1 MNKKQFLA
9 GAASVDITP
18 PIGTRINGDFIS
30 HYAHTIHDNLYSK
43 ALALKGAQG
52 TDPVVLIVVDTCYMQ
67 DDFLRPIRKTI
78 SKKAGLPANNI
89 LFCCT
94 HTHSAGAVTDLLLG
108 AADLPYTRKL
118 PSLIVQSALEAL
130 QNLQPAKI
138 AFGSIDMPEH
148 ILCRRYSM
156 KEGYNAFNPV
166 TGGSDV
172 VKTNPFGDE
181 RDIIG
186 PVAKMDTQLSYLA
199 VKSLGD
205 QWISLF
211 ANYSLHYVGDFE
223 AGTISADY
231 FGEFAV
237 QIKNI
242 LGAPDSFVG
251 ILSNGTSGEA
261 NIWDFVNSTRYPTGD
276 FEKSRF
282 IARDLATR
290 IVSSIESLIW
300 ETEYNISVAYEELYF
315 PVVKPSPIE
324 VKHAQDIVS
333 RSNFENIT
341 TVDNDALTRIYAREQ
356 LLLIDGPDKEVLP
369 VQAIKIGNCII
380 GALAGEF
387 FAETGLWLKQNSPVA
402 NYFSIGLANGV
413 VGYVPPAHEIERG
426 GYETW
431 RCRTSK
437 LEKGSEAIVR
447 EHLLKLINK
456 VTFE

>member
-1 MNKKQFLA
+1 MNTEQFMA

-30 HYAHTIHDNLYSK
+30 HYAHTIHDTLYSK
-43 ALALKGAQG
+43 ALALKGAKG
-52 TDPVVLIVVDTCYMQ
+52 SDPVILIVVDICYMQ
-67 DDFLRPIRKTI
+67 DDFLRPIRKEI
-78 SKKAGLPANNI
+78 SIKAGLPEGNI

-118 PSLIVQSALEAL
+118 PSLIVQSALAAL

-138 AFGSIDMPEH
+138 AFGALDVPEH
-148 ILCRRYSM
+148 VLCRRYFM
-156 KEGYNAFNPV
+156 KEGYNAYNPV
-166 TGGSDV
+166 NGESDLI
-172 VKTNPFGDE
+172 KTNPIGDE
-181 RDIIG
+181 SEIIG
-186 PVAKMDTQLSYLA
+186 PIAKMDTQLSYLA
-199 VKSLGD
+199 VKSLD
-205 QWISLF
+205 NQWISLF
-211 ANYSLHYVGDFE
+211 GNYSLHYVGDFE

-261 NIWDFVNSTRYPTGD
+261 NIWDFLNSTRYPPGN

-282 IARDLATR
+282 IARDLAAR
-290 IVSSIESLIW
+290 IANSIEFLVWDS
-300 ETEYNISVAYEELYF
+300 EFNIAVAYEELHL
-315 PVVKPSPIE
+315 PVAKPSEKE
-324 VKHAQDIVS
+324 VKQAQNIVS
-333 RSNFENIT
+333 KSNFENIT
-341 TVDNDALTRIYAREQ
+341 IVDNDALTKIYAREQ
-356 LLLIDGPDKEVLP
+356 LLLNDGPDEEVLP

-387 FAETGLWLKQNSPVA
+387 FAETGLWLKQNSPIA

-437 LEKGSEAIVR
+437 LKKGSEAIVR
-447 EHLLKLINK
+447 EHLLRLINE
-456 VTFE
+456 VALE